1 MRLILVVL
9 FWLLLGLALPGVAVA
24 SAKPGLAYVIDGS
37 EHHTPL
43 QPYLLMA
50 EDKSAQ
56 ASLGAMLAHGQFV
69 PVSDRQLVPG
79 YSRSA
84 FWLRVRLRNPSPYP
98 VIVWLE
104 AGTARLQEVTMF
116 QPGARRWLVSDAG
129 TLLPFDVRPLD
140 TATPVFPVRL
150 AAGEQQDLMWRVAS
164 KTSIYIKPKLWQ
176 PENFRAAESTRSLLH
191 GLQFGSLSVLAL
203 YSMMLFFSLR
213 RLGFAFYSLSIFTYV
228 LYEVSIEGYGFR
240 YLWPEATFLAT
251 QIISLSATV
260 SVAFFILVFR
270 DLMSTREKAPYWD
283 RLLLLF
289 LGSLLCAVIVSQWV
303 DYRVGA
309 QLGTLLN
316 LLVTLLMPVLCTVLL
331 WRGVAGG
338 WAFGMSTFASML
350 GNLPRVL
357 EILGQPVSD
366 VLSTYGAM
374 LGNIMGAGL
383 LLTAFTLQVRR
394 VRLKQE
400 QATASLLALK
410 ELQRE
415 QLAAQVVIQTRELKH
430 ALADAHEANQAKSR
444 LLAHISHDL
453 RAPLS
458 VIIGYTRLLYQPNAN
473 SAVYLRAIEDNARHQ
488 LSLIDELIDFSSSEM
503 GEIVLRPQEGVWPEF
518 LAALVCDARQL
529 AAAQANDFQL
539 LAGADMPQRLHL
551 DFRRLRQV
559 LVNLLSNAAKYT
571 RHGRIHL
578 SVAARQDDGCCWL
591 DVAVSDNGIGM
602 SAATLA
608 RLFQS
613 FERGENAR
621 NTEGTGLGLVIS
633 ARILEKMGA
642 RLQVSSTLGK
652 GSTFSFC
659 LPLEIAVMSSL
670 TRVPALSAGPDAVV
684 GCRILLVDDNAQSRA
699 LTALWLQGAG
709 YQVLEAVDG
718 YAALSLQAYHP
729 VDAIVSD
736 QQMPACDGWQLLAAL
751 RQQAVTTPV
760 LLFSSAFA
768 CRPPGLAED
777 WQFDAYLQKPAS
789 AGQLLAALSPLL
801 VRPALAGVPPAWP
814 AQLASLLAEGRIS
827 DIENWAQA
835 LAADTPAYQA
845 WAWQVHH
852 AAQQLDL
859 LALNQL
865 AVPD

>member
-1 MRLILVVL
+1 MRLILAVL
-9 FWLLLGLALPGVAVA
+9 FGLLLCLALPGVALASVVA
-24 SAKPGLAYVIDGS
+24 GQPYVVDGS

-56 ASLGAMLAHGQFV
+56 ASLGAMLARGQFL
-69 PVSDRQLVPG
+69 PASERQLVPG

-84 FWLRVRLRNPSPYP
+84 FWLRVRLLNPSPYP

-104 AGTARLQEVTMF
+104 VGTARLQEVTMF
-116 QPGARRWLVSDAG
+116 QPGVKRWLVRDAG
-129 TLLPFDVRPLD
+129 TLSPFYVRPLD

-150 AAGEQQDLMWRVAS
+150 AAGEQQDVMWRVAS
-164 KTSIYIKPKLWQ
+164 KTSLYLKPKLWQ
-176 PENFRAAESTRSLLH
+176 PEHFRAAESTRSLLH
-191 GLQFGSLSVLAL
+191 GLQFGALGILAL

-213 RLGFAFYSLSIFTYV
+213 RPGFAFYSLSIFTYV

-251 QIISLSATV
+251 RIISFSGTA
-260 SVAFFILVFR
+260 SVACFILVFR
-270 DLMSTREKAPYWD
+270 DLMNTKEKAPHWD
-283 RLLLLF
+283 RLLLMF
-289 LGSLLCAVIVSQWV
+289 LGSLFCAVIVSQWV

-366 VLSTYGAM
+366 VLSVYGAM
-374 LGNIMGAGL
+374 LGNIVGAGL

-394 VRLKQE
+394 VRLQQE
-400 QATASLLALK
+400 QATASLLVLK
-410 ELQRE
+410 EQQRE
-415 QLAAQVVIQTRELKH
+415 QLATQVVLQTRELKH

-529 AAAQANDFQL
+529 AAAQANDFEL
-539 LAGADMPQRLHL
+539 VAGADMPQRLHL

-571 RHGRIHL
+571 RHGRICL
-578 SVAARQDDGCCWL
+578 SVAARQDDGRYWL
-591 DVAVSDNGIGM
+591 DMAVSDSGIGM
-602 SAATLA
+602 SDATLA

-613 FERGENAR
+613 FERGDNVSD
-621 NTEGTGLGLVIS
+621 TEGTGLGLVIS
-633 ARILEKMGA
+633 AAILNRMGA
-642 RLQVSSTLGK
+642 CLQVRSQLGE
-652 GSTFSFC
+652 GSTFSFS
-659 LPLEIAVMSSL
+659 LPVILADAA
-670 TRVPALSAGPDAVV
+670 PASGLPAPQEVSASY
-684 GCRILLVDDNAQSRA
+684 RILLADDDATSRGLVAQ
-699 LTALWLQGAG
+699 WLQSAG
-709 YQVLEAVDG
+709 YQVLEVADG
-718 YAALSLQAYHP
+718 YAALSLRAYHHI
-729 VDAIVSD
+729 DAIVSD
-736 QQMPACDGWQLLAAL
+736 QQMPACDGWQLLATL
-751 RQQAVTTPV
+751 RQQAVDTPV
-760 LLFSSAFA
+760 LLFSNAA
-768 CRPPGLAED
+768 ANPPPGWPDGL
-777 WQFDAYLQKPAS
+777 QFDACLQKPAS
-789 AGQLLAALSPLL
+789 PAQLLALLSALLARAAP
-801 VRPALAGVPPAWP
+801 AGVPSVWQT
-814 AQLASLLAEGRIS
+814 QLAALLAEGRIS
-827 DIENWAQA
+827 DIEDWSQA
-835 LAADTPAYQA
+835 LSADPQHDQA
-845 WAWQVHH
+845 WLYKVQN

-859 LALNQL
+859 LALEQL
-865 AVPD
+865 AAGA